1 MSIETVLQQMTIIFL
16 LIMIGSLLHRKEM
29 ITDTTSRQI
38 SGLVVNL
45 CNPALLVYSA
55 FNAGPGI
62 TLSGLLEGL
71 LIVLLVYAVLI
82 GSGYLIPYMLRVQR
96 EEHSA
101 YRLITIYGNIGFIGI
116 PLSIA
121 VLGEESLIYV
131 SLHQLIFNILIYT
144 HGIATIKRS
153 AGQTDAAAHHCP
165 QGSSIIGNYEG
176 TSYDMKNKTGT
187 KGTALSLLL
196 HTKKFVNAGTL
207 SAILT
212 IILYLSDFRIPS
224 IFPDTLNY
232 IGRSTTFLSML
243 VLGVSVAQ
251 TSPGKIFCHMKL
263 YGFCAVR
270 MVLIPIGCIFLL
282 RLFTDNSLLIHTSAL
297 MLSVPCANMPLIL
310 SKQYGLDS
318 PVLANGIILSTALS
332 LITIPIVSLFV

>member
-16 LIMIGSLLHRKEM
+16 LIMTGSLLHRKEM

-55 FNAGPGI
+55 FNAGMGI

-71 LIVLLVYAVLI
+71 FIVLLTYAVLI
-82 GSGYLIPYMLRVQR
+82 GSSYLIPYILRVQR

-121 VLGEESLIYV
+121 VLGGESLLYV

-144 HGIATIKRS
+144 HGISTIKQS
-153 AGQTDAAAHHCP
+153 SGQTGAA
-165 QGSSIIGNYEG
+165 SR
-176 TSYDMKNKTGT
+176 
-187 KGTALSLLL
+187 
-196 HTKKFVNAGTL
+196 TKKFVNVGTL

-310 SKQYGLDS
+310 SKQYGLES